1 MTAAAVAISVS
12 AAPPTRGRALV
23 TLARAI
29 SWPLAVLGFSI
40 GLALRALG
48 LVPRLI
54 FGAGHPD
61 RGVRAGQ
68 GEISAFLAAAGRWL
82 SFQSDR
88 FPPPTGPVARADE
101 SPGPW
106 HEARRRL
113 CKSPIAVLAWI
124 GVAIYAYVALGAQ
137 LGFIAANYAYAD
149 PNAVFVAPQGLGEAH
164 PLGTNQIGRDVLA
177 LGLRGTLTAVWIGT
191 VSALLACLLGTALGA
206 LSGYFGGWVDAAIV
220 GFYTTLESIP
230 DILLL
235 LSFAY
240 VLRKN
245 PAFTG
250 WYSTSFLNEHLHV
263 SVGLFT
269 LVLAIGL
276 TSWVGVCRTVRGE
289 FLRHRDRDYVVAAK
303 ALGVPTRRILSR
315 HILPNVFH
323 LVLVS
328 FSLLFIGAI
337 KAEVILSFLGIGL
350 DAGEASWGQM
360 IDHAKLE
367 LSRDPTIWWPLT
379 TATVLMFGLVLSVN
393 LFSDGLRDA
402 LDPRLKH

>member
-1 MTAAAVAISVS
+1 MTS
-12 AAPPTRGRALV
+12 AALAVPLHGPAGRRVLPTI
-23 TLARAI
+23 ARVV
-29 SWPLAVLGFSI
+29 SWPLALL
-40 GLALRALG
+40 GLAIGAGLRVLG
-48 LVPRLI
+48 LVPRAVV
-54 FGAGHPD
+54 GRTHPD
-61 RGVRAGQ
+61 RG
-68 GEISAFLAAAGRWL
+68 LAAGVASLAAYSRVARGWL
-82 SFQSDR
+82 SFSTDR
-88 FPPPTGPVARADE
+88 FPPLTGSVPAADE

-113 CKSPIAVLAWI
+113 CKSPLAVWAWI

-137 LGFIAANYAYAD
+137 LGWIAGDYAQSKATE
-149 PNAVFVAPQGLGEAH
+149 VFLAPQGPFGAH
-164 PLGTNQIGRDVLA
+164 PMGTDQIGRDVLA
-177 LGLRGTLTAVWIGT
+177 FGLRGTLTAVWIGT

-206 LSGYFGGWVDAAIV
+206 LSGYFGGWVDAVIV
-220 GFYTTLESIP
+220 GFYTTLESVP

-240 VLRKN
+240 VLKKN
-245 PAFTG
+245 PGFTD
-250 WYSTSFLNEHLHV
+250 WYSTSFLNEQLHV

-289 FLRHRDRDYVVAAK
+289 FLRHRDRDYVTAAK

-337 KAEVILSFLGIGL
+337 KSEVILSFLGIGL
-350 DAGEASWGQM
+350 DAGEASWGRM

-379 TATVLMFGLVLSVN
+379 TATTLMFGLVLCVN
-393 LFSDGLRDA
+393 LFSDALRDA